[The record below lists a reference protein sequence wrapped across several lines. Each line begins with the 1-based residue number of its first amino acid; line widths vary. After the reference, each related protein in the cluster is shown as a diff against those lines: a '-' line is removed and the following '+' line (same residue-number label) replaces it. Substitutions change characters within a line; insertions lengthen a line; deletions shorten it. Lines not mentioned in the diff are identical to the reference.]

1 MRLRDA
7 RAALA
12 GAAAILLA
20 APACALAVFDV
31 PVGIEPPEH
40 AFPIRGPHDL
50 GRNPANMFGGGRGH
64 DGQDMFAD
72 CGTPVIAAT
81 AGTVVRA
88 AFERAAGNYIV
99 LHDHASGEDSVYMH
113 LAHTPRLAEGESV
126 TVGQRIA
133 SVGQTGDA
141 DGCHLH
147 FELWTAPGWF
157 KGHAYDP
164 LPKLRRWDAESRR
177 AGG

>member
-1 MRLRDA
+1 MVSATVFFGAVVSTALST
-7 RAALA
+7 RAAA
-12 GAAAILLA
+12 G
-20 APACALAVFDV
+20 
-31 PVGIEPPEH
+31 
-40 AFPIRGPHDL
+40 
-50 GRNPANMFGGGRGH
+50 FGGSGGS
-64 DGQDMFAD
+64 G
-72 CGTPVIAAT
+72 AAT

-88 AFERAAGNYIV
+88 GFEGAAGNYIV
-99 LHDHASGEDSVYMH
+99 LHDRDSGQDSVYMH
-113 LAHTPRLAEGESV
+113 LAHTPRLREGESV
-126 TVGQRIA
+126 AIGQRIG

-164 LPKLRRWDAESRR
+164 LPKLRRWDA